1 MSETQQSV
9 TSSARE
15 GPQGIG
21 GWLVLPML
29 ALIVT
34 PILGTIQLYQANF
47 VGLLQNWRVFGFL
60 QNALI
65 VGELLIGGVLD
76 LTAPALLLFFMFKR
90 WEIFPGWYMIW
101 AAVLPIYAIL
111 DPLAAHLVFPETF
124 PTIADAYDEETMRA
138 VTRSIWSAV
147 VWIPYMMRSERV
159 ANTFVN

>member
-1 MSETQQSV
+1 
-9 TSSARE
+9 
-15 GPQGIG
+15 
-21 GWLVLPML
+21 
-29 ALIVT
+29 
-34 PILGTIQLYQANF
+34 
-47 VGLLQNWRVFGFL
+47 
-60 QNALI
+60 
-65 VGELLIGGVLD
+65 
-76 LTAPALLLFFMFKR
+76 
-90 WEIFPGWYMIW
+90 MIW